1 MHLGTNSP
9 HFFFFLLIFFT
20 LLINWLHWASL
31 WSVIAT
37 SSSSAGAKE
46 AGVAFIMFPHGRI
59 EFLKRGNRLIPWRN
73 LDFWHRIFG
82 SIFREESGIHDGLSD
97 PSFLPPEEC

>member
-9 HFFFFLLIFFT
+9 RFFFFLLIFFT

-46 AGVAFIMFPHGRI
+46 AVVAFVT
-59 EFLKRGNRLIPWRN
+59 NVSPWEDRVPQV
-73 LDFWHRIFG
+73 WK
-82 SIFREESGIHDGLSD
+82 SSD
-97 PSFLPPEEC
+97 SLAKS